1 MAMRPFTRLSGL
13 QSDNGNA
20 LSEEPGFAPG
30 MAEAPPVATDILLQ
44 FSPAA
49 DPAQV
54 KAALQAVNGQQAEL
68 VRAGDA
74 EAGPLLRVVLPE
86 GQDLQGAVEILSQQ
100 PGVVFAETNQFV
112 NIASGDAADVS
123 GMAEADDIQIE
134 AISNDTGYLNGS
146 LWGMQGD
153 QTAIKN
159 QYGSQAGEAWTAGYT
174 GNMKTV
180 VGIVDT
186 GIDYTHADLYLN
198 IWLNQGEIPVSF
210 KAQLKDID
218 ADGLITFRDLNNA
231 ANSAFVTDKNSNGR
245 IDAGDLLKDTRWA
258 NGNDQDGNGY
268 KDDLIGWDFVNNDN
282 DPFDDNGHG
291 THVAGTIGGIGGN
304 GVGVAGVN
312 WNVQIVA
319 TKFLSAS
326 GSGNTAN
333 AVKSV
338 DYFTTA
344 SILAGSSQNFVA
356 TNNSWGGG
364 GSSQAMLDAITRAA
378 KADILFVAAAG
389 NSTSNNDVTA
399 SYPSNY
405 DTKATAGYDS
415 VIAVASLTST
425 GTLSSFSSYGATQV
439 DIAAP
444 GSSIYSTLPGNAY
457 GSLSGTS
464 MATPHVAGAA
474 ALYASANPNATAA
487 QIKAAILATAETTTS
502 LSGKVVTGGR
512 LDVGDLMAGNVT
524 PPPPVPTKT
533 AIITAV
539 IDDVGTS
546 KGIILSGG
554 ITDDTRPTLQGTIS
568 AALSAGE
575 SLVVYHSGV
584 KAGVATVS
592 GTNWSFTES
601 SNLVAANWS
610 FTARVESN
618 AGTTGVYSAAYN
630 ITIDLGPNYIYGTTG
645 NDSRAGTAGRDI
657 MSGLP
662 SSGSYLGKGSI
673 DQLSGGAGNDI
684 FLLGDSRG
692 VFYDDGLSN
701 NAGLSDYVRVR
712 DFQTGDQIQL
722 STKASAYF
730 GAMVS
735 LSGISGLGIY
745 VDSNGNKI
753 FDSTDELIGQL
764 AGVSSLKTTDII
776 WA

>member
-1 MAMRPFTRLSGL
+1 MPPRPFARSPGSTN
-13 QSDNGNA
+13 NGVDA
-20 LSEEPGFAPG
+20 PADDVGFVPEMG
-30 MAEAPPVATDILLQ
+30 VAPPVATDILLQ
-44 FSPAA
+44 FSPGA
-49 DPAQV
+49 DPVQV
-54 KAALQAVNGQQAEL
+54 AAALDAVNGKQAEV

-74 EAGPLLRVVLPE
+74 EAGPLLRVELPE
-86 GQDLQGAVEILSQQ
+86 GHDLQDAVDVLSGL
-100 PGVVFAETNQFV
+100 PGVVFAETNEFV
-112 NIASGDAADVS
+112 NIASDEAAPDLD
-123 GMAEADDIQIE
+123 GMAVDDIRIE
-134 AISNDTGYLNGS
+134 AVSNDTGYLNGS

-153 QTAIKN
+153 QTTLKN

-180 VGIVDT
+180 VGIVDS
-186 GIDYTHADLYLN
+186 GIDYTHVDLYLN

-218 ADGLITFRDLNNA
+218 ADGLITFRDLNNT

-245 IDAGDLLKDTRWA
+245 IDAGDLLTDTRWA
-258 NGNDQDGNGY
+258 NANDQDGNGY

-304 GVGVAGVN
+304 GAGVAGVN
-312 WNVQIVA
+312 WNVQLVA
-319 TKFLSAS
+319 TKFLSSS
-326 GSGNTAN
+326 GSGNVSN

-344 SILAGSSQNFVA
+344 SLLAGSSQNFVA

-389 NSTSNNDVTA
+389 NSKSNNDVTA

-405 DTKATAGYDS
+405 DTKASAGYDA
-415 VIAVASLTST
+415 VIAVASITNT
-425 GTLSSFSSYGATQV
+425 GALSSFSSYGATQV

-444 GSSIYSTLPGNAY
+444 GSSIYSTLPGSTY

-502 LSGKVVTGGR
+502 LSGMVVTGGR
-512 LDVGDLMAGNVT
+512 LDVGDLMSGNVT

-533 AIITAV
+533 AKITAV

-546 KGIILSGG
+546 KGIILAGG
-554 ITDDTRPTLQGTIS
+554 ITDDTKPTLQGTIS
-568 AALSAGE
+568 AALATGE
-575 SLVVYHSGV
+575 TLVVYHSGV

-592 GTNWSFTES
+592 GTNWSFTEAN
-601 SNLVAANWS
+601 NLVAANWS
-610 FTARVESN
+610 FTARVESS
-618 AGTTGVYSAAYN
+618 AGTTGIYSEAYN
-630 ITIDLGPNYIYGTTG
+630 ITIDLGPNYIYGTAASE
-645 NDSRAGTAGRDI
+645 SRAGTAGRDI
-657 MSGLP
+657 ISGLP
-662 SSGSYLGKGSI
+662 STGTYLGKGSI
-673 DQLSGGAGNDI
+673 DKLSGGGGNDI

-701 NAGLSDYVRVR
+701 NAGLSDYVQVR

-722 STKASAYF
+722 SNKASGYVTK
-730 GAMVS
+730 MVT
-735 LSGISGLGIY
+735 LGGLSGLGIY

-764 AGVSSLKTTDII
+764 AGATSLKATDII

>member
-1 MAMRPFTRLSGL
+1 
-13 QSDNGNA
+13 
-20 LSEEPGFAPG
+20 
-30 MAEAPPVATDILLQ
+30 
-44 FSPAA
+44 
-49 DPAQV
+49 
-54 KAALQAVNGQQAEL
+54 
-68 VRAGDA
+68 
-74 EAGPLLRVVLPE
+74 
-86 GQDLQGAVEILSQQ
+86 
-100 PGVVFAETNQFV
+100 
-112 NIASGDAADVS
+112 
-123 GMAEADDIQIE
+123 
-134 AISNDTGYLNGS
+134 
-146 LWGMQGD
+146 
-153 QTAIKN
+153 
-159 QYGSQAGEAWTAGYT
+159 
-174 GNMKTV
+174 
-180 VGIVDT
+180 
-186 GIDYTHADLYLN
+186 
-198 IWLNQGEIPVSF
+198 
-210 KAQLKDID
+210 
-218 ADGLITFRDLNNA
+218 
-231 ANSAFVTDKNSNGR
+231 
-245 IDAGDLLKDTRWA
+245 
-258 NGNDQDGNGY
+258 
-268 KDDLIGWDFVNNDN
+268 
-282 DPFDDNGHG
+282 
-291 THVAGTIGGIGGN
+291 
-304 GVGVAGVN
+304 
-312 WNVQIVA
+312 VQIVA

-356 TNNSWGGG
+356 TNKSWGGG

-502 LSGKVVTGGR
+502 LSGMVVTGGR

-554 ITDDTRPTLQGTIS
+554 ITDDTKPTLQGTIS

-575 SLVVYHSGV
+575 SLVVYHGGV
-584 KAGVATVS
+584 KAGVTHGKSDELGIFPTEGQVHTHDLHATM
-592 GTNWSFTES
+592 
-601 SNLVAANWS
+601 LHL
-610 FTARVESN
+610 
-618 AGTTGVYSAAYN
+618 
-630 ITIDLGPNYIYGTTG
+630 LGLDHERLTF
-645 NDSRAGTAGRDI
+645 RHAGRDFR
-657 MSGLP
+657 LTDVH
-662 SSGSYLGKGSI
+662 GSVVKGI
-673 DQLSGGAGNDI
+673 LS
-684 FLLGDSRG
+684 
-692 VFYDDGLSN
+692 
-701 NAGLSDYVRVR
+701 
-712 DFQTGDQIQL
+712 
-722 STKASAYF
+722 
-730 GAMVS
+730 
-735 LSGISGLGIY
+735 
-745 VDSNGNKI
+745 
-753 FDSTDELIGQL
+753 
-764 AGVSSLKTTDII
+764 
-776 WA
+776 